1 MRFPFVVVGMSQYAT
16 WARAGF
22 SVGRGAPQRAPGGI
36 AVGVRRPPGEA
47 VHTTA
52 RVAALVTLVGA
63 PRLALAWATTEH
75 QELGAA
81 SYRQACADVAPAAD
95 GDARA
100 LSRLEQVCGRNL
112 AVQAALYGDAT
123 AVAGD
128 FVAEPTEL
136 ISPAGAWRF
145 SSPKHYY
152 LLALE
157 NSAHFNPMATQ
168 SWTEYHQRAVDDAVA
183 AAALEGLPAIER
195 WGRAFRENA
204 FADHFLQDSFAAGHM
219 AFNRRA
225 SSAGAA
231 KTFHDDWN
239 ARGRLVRN
247 REGSAWTTFG
257 DGLLD
262 DRRNVDGRRHV
273 LDAATRSVRD
283 VMLAY
288 VTGRRH
294 PAEELA
300 ALNALPFAVQ
310 APTVLVDAQQVFVG
324 KDTGHDEAL
333 LALAAAVRPARKDTV
348 GLVKTWAAAPFSD
361 SGSPTWAATGNV
373 ELAIPVLP
381 AQASFGAGGT
391 LHQPDGRHSAVLE
404 AGLLA
409 PLVLSLDGLV
419 SHEVEVTASV
429 LFASRV
435 ETIVHLDYQAN
446 VELGRALLSVH
457 AGLAEFLPSA
467 RTGWYG
473 AVGLGFIFTA
483 AGGGAL

>member
-1 MRFPFVVVGMSQYAT
+1 VRSTIGVVV
-16 WARAGF
+16 
-22 SVGRGAPQRAPGGI
+22 V
-36 AVGVRRPPGEA
+36 
-47 VHTTA
+47 
-52 RVAALVTLVGA
+52 
-63 PRLALAWATTEH
+63 LALAAPRAAHGWATTEH

-81 SYRQACADVAPAAD
+81 SYRQACADVAEAAA
-95 GDARA
+95 GDAQARG
-100 LSRLEQVCGRNL
+100 RLERACGRNL

-128 FVAEPTEL
+128 FVADPTEL
-136 ISPAGAWRF
+136 ISPSGAWRF

-168 SWTEYHQRAVDDAVA
+168 SWAEYHQRAVDDAVA
-183 AAALEGLPAIER
+183 AAALEGLPSVER

-231 KTFHDDWN
+231 KTFHDHWN
-239 ARGRLVRN
+239 ARGRLARD
-247 REGSAWTTFG
+247 REGSTWTTFG

-262 DRRNVDGRRHV
+262 DPRNADGRRHV
-273 LDAATRSVRD
+273 LEAATHSIRD
-283 VMLAY
+283 VLLAF

-294 PAEELA
+294 PTEELR
-300 ALNALPFAVQ
+300 ALDVLPFAVQ
-310 APTVLVDAQQVFVG
+310 APTLLVDAQQVFAG
-324 KDTGHDEAL
+324 KGADRDEPPI
-333 LALAAAVRPARKDTV
+333 ALAATVRPARKDTV
-348 GLVKTWAAAPFSD
+348 GLAKAWAAAPFGD
-361 SGSPTWAATGNV
+361 APLWAVTGSV

-381 AQASFGAGGT
+381 AQAALGAGGT
-391 LHQPDGRHSAVLE
+391 LHQPDGRHAAVLE
-404 AGLLA
+404 GGLVA
-409 PLVLSLDGLV
+409 PLALSVDGLI

-446 VELGRALLSVH
+446 FELGRALLSVH
-457 AGLAEFLPSA
+457 AGLAEFFPSVE
-467 RTGWYG
+467 TGWYG

>member
-1 MRFPFVVVGMSQYAT
+1 MGVFA
-16 WARAGF
+16 ALL
-22 SVGRGAPQRAPGGI
+22 GAPQ
-36 AVGVRRPPGEA
+36 
-47 VHTTA
+47 T
-52 RVAALVTLVGA
+52 
-63 PRLALAWATTEH
+63 ALAWATVEH
-75 QELGAA
+75 QEIGAT
-81 SYRQACADVAPAAD
+81 SYRQACQDVAPAAA

-100 LSRLEQVCGRNL
+100 LARLEQACGRNL

-128 FVAEPTEL
+128 FVADPSEL
-136 ISPAGAWRF
+136 SSPAGAWRF

-168 SWTEYHQRAVDDAVA
+168 SWAEYHERAVEDAVA
-183 AAALEGLPAIER
+183 AAALDGLPGVER
-195 WGRAFRENA
+195 WGRAFRESS

-231 KTFHDDWN
+231 KTFHDHWN
-239 ARGRLVRN
+239 ARGRLVRD
-247 REGSAWTTFG
+247 REGATWTTFG

-262 DRRNVDGRRHV
+262 DPRNVGGRQHV
-273 LDAATRSVRD
+273 MEAARRSIRD
-283 VMLAY
+283 VMLAF

-294 PAEELA
+294 PSEELA

-310 APTVLVDAQQVFVG
+310 APTVLVDAQELVSG
-324 KDTGHDEAL
+324 RDSGHDEPPI
-333 LALAAAVRPARKDTV
+333 ALAAAVRPARKDTV
-348 GLVKTWAAAPFSD
+348 GIARTWAAAPFGD
-361 SGSPTWAATGNV
+361 EPIWAATGSV

-381 AQASFGAGGT
+381 AQTTLGAGGT
-391 LHQPDGRHSAVLE
+391 LHQPDGRHSLVLE

-409 PLVLSLDGLV
+409 PLALSIDGLV
-419 SHEVEVTASV
+419 SHEVEVTASM
-429 LFASRV
+429 LFATRF
-435 ETIVHLDYQAN
+435 ETIVHVDYQVN
-446 VELGRALLSVH
+446 IELGRALLSLHV
-457 AGLAEFLPSA
+457 GLAELLPSLE
-467 RTGWYG
+467 TGWYG

>member
-1 MRFPFVVVGMSQYAT
+1 V
-16 WARAGF
+16 RAA
-22 SVGRGAPQRAPGGI
+22 VQ
-36 AVGVRRPPGEA
+36 VGV
-47 VHTTA
+47 
-52 RVAALVTLVGA
+52 VAALLGA
-63 PRLALAWATTEH
+63 PRAALAWATVEH

-81 SYRQACADVAPAAD
+81 SYRQACADVAPAAA

-100 LSRLEQVCGRNL
+100 LARLEQVCGRNL
-112 AVQAALYGDAT
+112 EVQAALYGDAT

-128 FVAEPTEL
+128 FVADPTEL

-168 SWTEYHQRAVDDAVA
+168 SWAEYHQRAVEDAVE
-183 AAALEGLPAIER
+183 AAALDGLPGVER

-231 KTFHDDWN
+231 KTFHDYWN
-239 ARGRLVRN
+239 ARGRLVRD
-247 REGSAWTTFG
+247 REGSTWTTFG

-262 DRRNVDGRRHV
+262 DPRNVDGRRHV
-273 LDAATRSVRD
+273 LGAATRSIRD
-283 VMLAY
+283 VLLAF

-294 PAEELA
+294 PGEELA

-310 APTVLVDAQQVFVG
+310 APTVLVDTQQLVLG
-324 KDTGHDEAL
+324 KDTGKDAPPI
-333 LALAAAVRPARKDTV
+333 ALAATVRPARKDTV
-348 GLVKTWAAAPFSD
+348 GIAKAWAAAPFGD
-361 SGSPTWAATGNV
+361 EPFWAATGSV

-381 AQASFGAGGT
+381 AQASLGAGGT
-391 LHQPDGRHSAVLE
+391 IHQPDGRHSVVLE
-404 AGLLA
+404 AGMLA
-409 PLVLSLDGLV
+409 PLVLSMDGLL
-419 SHEVEVTASV
+419 SHEIEVSASM
-429 LFASRV
+429 LFARRFEAILHV
-435 ETIVHLDYQAN
+435 DYQVN
-446 VELGRALLSVH
+446 VELGGALLSLH
-457 AGLAEFLPSA
+457 AGIAEFLPA
-467 RTGWYG
+467 VETGWYG
-473 AVGLGFIFTA
+473 AVGLGYIFTA

>member
-1 MRFPFVVVGMSQYAT
+1 MGTPGLPRRSGPA
-16 WARAGF
+16 AK
-22 SVGRGAPQRAPGGI
+22 GRGGI
-36 AVGVRRPPGEA
+36 AAGVRRPLGEP
-47 VHTTA
+47 VRSTIG
-52 RVAALVTLVGA
+52 VAAFLAFAA
-63 PRLALAWATTEH
+63 PRAAHAWATTEH
-75 QELGAA
+75 QDLGAA
-81 SYRQACADVAPAAD
+81 SYRQACADVASATVGAA

-100 LSRLEQVCGRNL
+100 LARLEQVCGRNL

-128 FVAEPTEL
+128 FVAEPAEL
-136 ISPAGAWRF
+136 ISPTGAWRF

-168 SWTEYHQRAVDDAVA
+168 SWAEYHQRAVDDAVA
-183 AAALEGLPAIER
+183 AAALEGLPSVER
-195 WGRAFRENA
+195 WGLAFRENA

-231 KTFHDDWN
+231 KTFHDHWN
-239 ARGRLVRN
+239 ARGRQARD
-247 REGSAWTTFG
+247 REGSTWTTFG

-262 DRRNVDGRRHV
+262 DPRNVDGRRHV
-273 LDAATRSVRD
+273 LEAATRSVRD
-283 VMLAY
+283 VMLAF

-294 PAEELA
+294 PAEELS

-310 APTVLVDAQQVFVG
+310 APTVLVDAQQVFAG
-324 KDTGHDEAL
+324 KDTGHDEPPI
-333 LALAAAVRPARKDTV
+333 ALAATVRPARKDTV
-348 GLVKTWAAAPFSD
+348 GLAKAWAAAPFGD
-361 SGSPTWAATGNV
+361 APIWAATGSV

-381 AQASFGAGGT
+381 AQASLGAGGT
-391 LHQPDGRHSAVLE
+391 LHQLDGRHSAILE

-409 PLVLSLDGLV
+409 PLALSIDGLI

-429 LFASRV
+429 LFLSGV
-435 ETIVHLDYQAN
+435 ETVVHLDYQAN
-446 VELGRALLSVH
+446 VELGRALLSLH
-457 AGLAEFLPSA
+457 AGMAEFLPSIQ
-467 RTGWYG
+467 TGWYG
-473 AVGLGFIFTA
+473 GVGLGFIFTA